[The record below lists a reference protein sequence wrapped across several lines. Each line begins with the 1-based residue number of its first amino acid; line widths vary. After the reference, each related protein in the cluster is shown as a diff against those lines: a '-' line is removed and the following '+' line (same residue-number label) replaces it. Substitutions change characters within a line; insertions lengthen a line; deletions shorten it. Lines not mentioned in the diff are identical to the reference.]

1 MYIDLRLSPLRRRFA
16 FSASLVPRTGSSVLL
31 FVVSAPLVTRPVP
44 RVVFFGW
51 LSMAQG
57 LEKVPRRVAARV
69 S

>member
-31 FVVSAPLVTRPVP
+31 FVVSASLVTRPVP
-44 RVVFFGW
+44 RVVFVGW

-57 LEKVPRRVAARV
+57 LEKVPPRR
-69 S
+69 